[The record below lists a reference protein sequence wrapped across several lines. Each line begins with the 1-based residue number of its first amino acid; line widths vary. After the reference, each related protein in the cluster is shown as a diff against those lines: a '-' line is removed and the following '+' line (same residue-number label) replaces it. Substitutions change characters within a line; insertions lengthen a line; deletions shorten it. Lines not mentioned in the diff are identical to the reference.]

1 MVSRLKF
8 LRDLVYSIIR
18 KQGVGKGPGITNI
31 GTNTLKLNQEA
42 MDIIAEMQKAG
53 YKIENIDEA
62 SIKIFLNNRNQP
74 APTGKEIIDSMKETD
89 IYSQDNPF
97 IGFKPEIVKDTKK
110 VDPVKATSAKDL
122 MSELAKLTSKNVD
135 DIKLGIASKTKK
147 TKDPVDPVLQELE
160 DKAKPFKEFEARDK
174 TRSGKI
180 NYEVMEDFLGTKL
193 RGDEKFDE
201 LLEIERKAKA
211 KKPPEDKADGGR
223 IGFGDG
229 STGSGLP
236 AIQLESQSKMEQYG
250 PGVEIPGSPR
260 VPMGQFGPVNVGIF
274 GGGGY
279 GKNQIVPGVDM
290 AITNQNYGITGQ
302 IPIGDTGFTIGGDY
316 MKSRVNERFTG
327 GDNQVLKT
335 VPMDSDRFNVGI
347 NFRKSF
353 KDGSK
358 MSRRTFLKLM
368 GGLAALPIVG
378 KYFKGAK
385 TAAKVTEAATST
397 SGVPAY
403 FPKLVQKIKEFGTD
417 VTQKS
422 ATVERQRVIE
432 YKNYELTEDLTTGDM
447 RVVKTDEGMGTF
459 QTADG
464 DFDTFDG
471 ISSQEVMDFKKG
483 YQDIDTTTGKTI
495 EVPSQYEEVTVRP
508 DMDGKMKDVEDGLDN
523 LDEILNEVGE
533 VQTKKKK
540 LASGGVA
547 YMLGE

>member
-1 MVSRLKF
+1 MVSRLKN

-18 KQGVGKGPGITNI
+18 KRGVGKGPGITNI

-74 APTGKEIIDSMKETD
+74 APTGKQIIDSMEKTD

-97 IGFKPEIVKDTKK
+97 MGFKPEIVKDTKK

-147 TKDPVDPVLQELE
+147 TKDPVDPVLQEME

-180 NYEVMEDFLGTKL
+180 NYEVMENFLGTKL
-193 RGDEKFDE
+193 RGNESFDE
-201 LLEIERKAKA
+201 LLEIERKAKG

-223 IGFGDG
+223 IGFGEG

-236 AIQLESQSKMEQYG
+236 AIQLESQPKGDLPPVMPETFGFQPLMPIMNEKMITEGSSLKELMKAIGQRTTPNYG
-250 PGVEIPGSPR
+250 IGYKMPF
-260 VPMGQFGPVNVGIF
+260 MGGTLGF
-274 GGGGY
+274 GGG
-279 GKNQIVPGVDM
+279 PF
-290 AITNQNYGITGQ
+290 
-302 IPIGDTGFTIGGDY
+302 IGDTSNQGIGFG
-316 MKSRVNERFTG
+316 
-327 GDNQVLKT
+327 
-335 VPMDSDRFNVGI
+335 
-347 NFRKSF
+347 FRRRF

-358 MSRRTFLKLM
+358 MSRRSFLKLI
-368 GGLAALPIVG
+368 GGLATLPVVG
-378 KYFKGAK
+378 KFFKGAK
-385 TAAKVTEAATST
+385 TAAKVAETAAPT

-403 FPKLVQKIKEFGTD
+403 FPKLVEKIKKFGDD
-417 VTQKS
+417 VTESS
-422 ATVERQRVIE
+422 AVTERQRVTE
-432 YKNYELTEDLTTGDM
+432 YKDYTLEEDLSTGDV
-447 RVVKTDEGMGTF
+447 RVIKTNKSEDTFRTADEGL
-459 QTADG
+459 
-464 DFDTFDG
+464 DFSG
-471 ISSQEVMDFKKG
+471 VESEEVLEFKKG
-483 YQDIDTTTGKTI
+483 YQEIDPKTKKVI
-495 EVPSQYEEVTVRP
+495 EVPNEYEETTTIKDYGSPNRTDIEVENGLTNV
-508 DMDGKMKDVEDGLDN
+508 DQIMK
-523 LDEILNEVGE
+523 EVGMIK
-533 VQTKKKK
+533 TDYKMSPGGKLRNKKKK

>member
-1 MVSRLKF
+1 MAISRLKN

-31 GTNTLKLNQEA
+31 GTNTLRLNQEA
-42 MDIIAEMQKAG
+42 MDIIAEMQKIG
-53 YKIENIDEA
+53 YKIENIDES

-74 APTGKEIIDSMKETD
+74 APTGKEIIGSMKETD

-97 IGFKPEIVKDTKK
+97 MGFKPEIVKDTKK

-122 MSELAKLTSKNVD
+122 MSELAKMTSKNVD

-223 IGFGDG
+223 IGFGEG

-236 AIQLESQSKMEQYG
+236 AIQLESQPKGDLPPVMPETFGFQPLMPIMNEKMITE
-250 PGVEIPGSPR
+250 GSSLKELMKAIGQRTTPNLGIGYKM
-260 VPMGQFGPVNVGIF
+260 PFMGGTLSF
-274 GGGGY
+274 GGG
-279 GKNQIVPGVDM
+279 PF
-290 AITNQNYGITGQ
+290 
-302 IPIGDTGFTIGGDY
+302 IGDTSNQGIGFG
-316 MKSRVNERFTG
+316 
-327 GDNQVLKT
+327 
-335 VPMDSDRFNVGI
+335 
-347 NFRKSF
+347 FRKSF

-378 KYFKGAK
+378 KFFKGAK
-385 TAAKVTEAATST
+385 TATKIAETTTT
-397 SGVPAY
+397 SGVPSY

-483 YQDIDTTTGKTI
+483 YQEIDPKTGKTI
-495 EVPSQYEEVTVRP
+495 EVPNEYEEVTVRP

-523 LDEILNEVGE
+523 VDEIMREVDMIKTDYKMSPGGKLRN
-533 VQTKKKK
+533 KKKK

>member
-1 MVSRLKF
+1 MAISRLKN

-223 IGFGDG
+223 IGF
-229 STGSGLP
+229 
-236 AIQLESQSKMEQYG
+236 K
-250 PGVEIPGSPR
+250 
-260 VPMGQFGPVNVGIF
+260 VGGI
-274 GGGGY
+274 
-279 GKNQIVPGVDM
+279 GK
-290 AITNQNYGITGQ
+290 
-302 IPIGDTGFTIGGDY
+302 FTKAEVLIE
-316 MKSRVNERFTG
+316 MIKNT
-327 GDNQVLKT
+327 LKT
-335 VPMDSDRFNVGI
+335 SKDLYVKK
-347 NFRKSF
+347 NFP
-353 KDGSK
+353 
-358 MSRRTFLKLM
+358 TFLKELRQNPELANDPNVWKQFTTGLPKDQRLVVHSDDSVDFFRQTEFGPDNIETITAFQKKHPFLSREEATKITKMEPEDQILEVTRLERIYDKNLKQKNIDRIQRLRDQGFFDKAEGGRVGMAKGGRTGKGLDYLM
-368 GGLAALPIVG
+368 GV
-378 KYFKGAK
+378 
-385 TAAKVTEAATST
+385 
-397 SGVPAY
+397 
-403 FPKLVQKIKEFGTD
+403 
-417 VTQKS
+417 
-422 ATVERQRVIE
+422 
-432 YKNYELTEDLTTGDM
+432 
-447 RVVKTDEGMGTF
+447 
-459 QTADG
+459 
-464 DFDTFDG
+464 
-471 ISSQEVMDFKKG
+471 
-483 YQDIDTTTGKTI
+483 
-495 EVPSQYEEVTVRP
+495 
-508 DMDGKMKDVEDGLDN
+508 
-523 LDEILNEVGE
+523 
-533 VQTKKKK
+533 
-540 LASGGVA
+540 
-547 YMLGE
+547 

>member
-1 MVSRLKF
+1 
-8 LRDLVYSIIR
+8 
-18 KQGVGKGPGITNI
+18 
-31 GTNTLKLNQEA
+31 
-42 MDIIAEMQKAG
+42 
-53 YKIENIDEA
+53 
-62 SIKIFLNNRNQP
+62 
-74 APTGKEIIDSMKETD
+74 
-89 IYSQDNPF
+89 
-97 IGFKPEIVKDTKK
+97 
-110 VDPVKATSAKDL
+110 

-160 DKAKPFKEFEARDK
+160 DRAKPFKEFEARDK

-180 NYEVMEDFLGTKL
+180 NYNVMEDFLGTKL
-193 RGDEKFDE
+193 RGDESFDE

-260 VPMGQFGPVNVGIF
+260 VPMGKFGPVNIGIF

-279 GKNQIVPGVDM
+279 SKNQIVPGVDM
-290 AITNQNYGITGQ
+290 ATTNQNYGITGQ

-327 GDNQVLKT
+327 GNNQVLKT
-335 VPMDSDRFNVGI
+335 VPVDSDRFNVGI
-347 NFRKSF
+347 NFTKTF
-353 KDGSK
+353 KDGGRIGFK
-358 MSRRTFLKLM
+358 DGTPKNPSRRNFLKLM

-378 KYFKGAK
+378 KFFKGAK
-385 TAAKVTEAATST
+385 TATKIAETTT
-397 SGVPAY
+397 SGVPSY

>member
-1 MVSRLKF
+1 MVSRLKN

-74 APTGKEIIDSMKETD
+74 APTGKQIIDSMEETD

-97 IGFKPEIVKDTKK
+97 MGFKPEIVKDTKK

-122 MSELAKLTSKNVD
+122 MSELAKMTSKNVD

-147 TKDPVDPVLQELE
+147 TKDPVDPALQELE
-160 DKAKPFKEFEARDK
+160 DRAKPFKEFEARDK

-193 RGDEKFDE
+193 RGNESFDE

-229 STGSGLP
+229 SSGSGLP
-236 AIQLESQSKMEQYG
+236 AIQLESQPKGDLPPVMPENFGFQPLMPVMNEKMITEGSSLKELMKAIGQRTTPNYG
-250 PGVEIPGSPR
+250 IGYKMPF
-260 VPMGQFGPVNVGIF
+260 MGGTLGF
-274 GGGGY
+274 GGG
-279 GKNQIVPGVDM
+279 PF
-290 AITNQNYGITGQ
+290 
-302 IPIGDTGFTIGGDY
+302 IGDTSNQGIGFG
-316 MKSRVNERFTG
+316 
-327 GDNQVLKT
+327 
-335 VPMDSDRFNVGI
+335 
-347 NFRKSF
+347 FRKSF

-368 GGLAALPIVG
+368 GGLASIPFLG

-397 SGVPAY
+397 SGVPTY

-432 YKNYELTEDLTTGDM
+432 YKNYELTEDLTNGDM
-447 RVVKTDEGMGTF
+447 TVVKTDEGMGTF

-464 DFDTFDG
+464 DFDSFDG

-495 EVPSQYEEVTVRP
+495 EVPSKYEEVTIRP

-523 LDEILNEVGE
+523 VDEIMREVDMIKTDYKMSPGGKLRN
-533 VQTKKKK
+533 KKKK